1 MISLCGLIGVS
12 FAQDVRDWREWVTKY
27 RDTHH
32 CEGQVQTKDLLSRNL
47 YQLARIAQGVLEV
60 GTWRGCGST
69 LILAKGLIDQGHG
82 PSKLQTL
89 EGNQARA
96 MEARQ
101 MLADLPVVNVSGAP
115 AAASYDIYPL
125 AEVKKGALPPGMRQQ
140 DRKEYI
146 KWWHGENADAKKLEA
161 AGIRPAIEDLCS
173 RNQIDVAFL
182 DGGEF
187 FGLADLHMALRY
199 CLQLRYIALDDTQT
213 FKNHRAMQA
222 LLRLGWKLCVA
233 STTERHGWAIFKHK
247 NMKCLRSL

>member
-69 LILAKGLIDQGHG
+69 LILAKGFIDQGHA

-96 MEARQ
+96 METRQ

-115 AAASYDIYPL
+115 AAASYDI
-125 AEVKKGALPPGMRQQ
+125 
-140 DRKEYI
+140 
-146 KWWHGENADAKKLEA
+146 
-161 AGIRPAIEDLCS
+161 
-173 RNQIDVAFL
+173 
-182 DGGEF
+182 
-187 FGLADLHMALRY
+187 
-199 CLQLRYIALDDTQT
+199 
-213 FKNHRAMQA
+213 
-222 LLRLGWKLCVA
+222 
-233 STTERHGWAIFKHK
+233 
-247 NMKCLRSL
+247 